1 MFKSVFDQCFPA
13 FSEMT
18 AGPCPGGGG
27 PRQFD
32 YTGWISQAPETEHHS
47 MAVTVVPKEK
57 MTSMAGTRFEPGEW
71 ITIDQDRINAFADC
85 TEDHQY
91 IHIDP
96 ERAAQ
101 TPFGGTIA
109 HGFLTLSMLV
119 KMMEGVG
126 LMPENVVMGIN
137 YGFDKIRFLAPV
149 RAGKRVRVHAEVVS
163 VEQKDD
169 NRFLVKQGISVEIEG
184 EETPALVAEWLSMVV
199 TG

>member
-1 MFKSVFDQCFPA
+1 
-13 FSEMT
+13 
-18 AGPCPGGGG
+18 
-27 PRQFD
+27 
-32 YTGWISQAPETEHHS
+32 

-91 IHIDP
+91 IHIDE

-149 RAGKRVRVHAEVVS
+149 RAGKRVRVRAEVVS